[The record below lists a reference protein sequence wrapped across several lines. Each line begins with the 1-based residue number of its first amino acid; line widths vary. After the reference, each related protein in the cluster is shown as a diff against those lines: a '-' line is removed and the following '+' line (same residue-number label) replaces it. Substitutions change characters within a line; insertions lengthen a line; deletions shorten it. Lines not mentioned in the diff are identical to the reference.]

1 MRCNPVRNPTNMQVN
16 QLKFDEMCEAFEV
29 LSNSELK
36 AIYDKYG
43 EYGLKEGI
51 IGSDGK
57 KYGGGFFMKR
67 QAQEIFDAEFTAV
80 DPWEYQDRF
89 TEGQNYGSIFNNA
102 TRGAAYKAAKGPE
115 DIVLV
120 FNCTLA
126 EFYNGSL
133 KYQSFTRNILKDNAR
148 TTEKENVD

>member
-1 MRCNPVRNPTNMQVN
+1 
-16 QLKFDEMCEAFEV
+16 
-29 LSNSELK
+29 
-36 AIYDKYG
+36 
-43 EYGLKEGI
+43 
-51 IGSDGK
+51 
-57 KYGGGFFMKR
+57 MKR

-89 TEGQNYGSIFNNA
+89 TEQQNYGSIFNNA
-102 TRGAAYKAAKGPE
+102 TRGAAYKAAQGPA

-120 FNCTLA
+120 FDCTLA

-148 TTEKENVD
+148 TTEKEQVDQ

>member
-1 MRCNPVRNPTNMQVN
+1 MQVGGGAAAPADAA
-16 QLKFDEMCEAFEV
+16 DEVSRMLAD
-29 LSNSELK
+29 LAL
-36 AIYDKYG
+36 G
-43 EYGLKEGI
+43 EY
-51 IGSDGK
+51 
-57 KYGGGFFMKR
+57 
-67 QAQEIFDAEFTAV
+67 QE
-80 DPWEYQDRF
+80 RF

-120 FNCTLA
+120 FDCTLA